1 MINNY
6 LLVLFL
12 LSFTGTSIAE
22 DAAQLVLDGIDHSEY
37 SKKITDLDEDEIDET
52 AGAFLPGTGEAG
64 AIEVLEDSQKQYF
77 LSQENPEITQPNA
90 RDYALERGQ
99 KVIGDASI
107 PSDRLLEATDREIF
121 KSIANQKDYTFSF
134 YYIRDEFDVTDSRGV
149 YQQTYIDDQ
158 SAMRGGTLMFSWEKA
173 IVNSW
178 VNILWGANF
187 GFGLA
192 QGNGRFIDGERSDTE
207 FSLWSLPIELGL
219 TVELPVSTWFVLS
232 AEAGPSALGLYQ
244 VRSDFDNGA
253 AGKRRR
259 QVGTGYYAEARFKL
273 SLSNIFSHTAFNY
286 FSQYGVSNTSLD
298 IIARMQD
305 YGNFQDDISI
315 SGQSLGVGFT
325 FDFL

>member
-1 MINNY
+1 MINN
-6 LLVLFL
+6 LLL
-12 LSFTGTSIAE
+12 LALLACSFSVTAE
-22 DAAQLVLDGIDHSEY
+22 DAGQLIMDGIDHSEY
-37 SKKITDLDEDEIDET
+37 SKIIKGIDDDDLDEAT
-52 AGAFLPGTGEAG
+52 QAFIPQSEGSVKAMPMVE
-64 AIEVLEDSQKQYF
+64 EDKPEYF
-77 LSQENPEITQPNA
+77 LRQANPQITQPTA

-99 KVIGDASI
+99 KVIDDASI
-107 PSDRLLEATDREIF
+107 PQDRLLEATDREIF

-134 YYIRDEFDVTDSRGV
+134 YYIRDDFDVTDSRGV

-158 SAMRGGTLMFSWEKA
+158 SAIRGGTLMFSWEKT

-207 FSLWSLPIELGL
+207 FSLWTLPIELGL
-219 TVELPVSTWFVLS
+219 TIELPVSTWFALS

-273 SLSNIFSHTAFNY
+273 SLSNMFSHTAFNY
-286 FSQYGVSNTSLD
+286 FSEYGISNTSLD
-298 IIARMQD
+298 IIARVQD
-305 YGNFQDDISI
+305 YGNFQDDITI